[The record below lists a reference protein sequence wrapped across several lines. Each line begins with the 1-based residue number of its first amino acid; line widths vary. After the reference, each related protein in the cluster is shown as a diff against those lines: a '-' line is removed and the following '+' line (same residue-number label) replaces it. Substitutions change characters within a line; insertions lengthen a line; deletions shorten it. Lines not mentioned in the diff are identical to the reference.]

1 MRQVTR
7 YSEAIKASVLAKAM
21 ALNAPG
27 VVELANEF
35 NIPIGTI
42 YTWKSNMLKK
52 QNLKQINAQRPKDKS
67 AAAKLQAVIDT
78 AEMPEHELGAYCRE
92 HGIYTHHLKE
102 WKQRFLESFDAVGD
116 KVNKTEHKQA
126 VHENKKLKQELHRKD
141 KALAEVSALL
151 VLKKKADL
159 IWGIIDEDD

>member
-7 YSEAIKASVLAKAM
+7 YSAAIKASVLAKAL
-21 ALNAPG
+21 APNAPG

-52 QNLKQINAQRPKDKS
+52 KYFMQVKAQRPNDKT
-67 AAAKLQAVIDT
+67 AEAKLQALIDT
-78 AEMPEHELGAYCRE
+78 AGMTELELGAYCRE
-92 HGIYTHHLKE
+92 HGIYTHNLDE
-102 WKQRFLESFDAVGD
+102 WKQQSLAGFTAGNEKPTKAD
-116 KVNKTEHKQA
+116 KQA
-126 VHENKKLKQELHRKD
+126 AHENKKLKSELHRKD

-151 VLKKKADL
+151 ILKKKADL
-159 IWGIIDEDD
+159 LWGTIDEEDL